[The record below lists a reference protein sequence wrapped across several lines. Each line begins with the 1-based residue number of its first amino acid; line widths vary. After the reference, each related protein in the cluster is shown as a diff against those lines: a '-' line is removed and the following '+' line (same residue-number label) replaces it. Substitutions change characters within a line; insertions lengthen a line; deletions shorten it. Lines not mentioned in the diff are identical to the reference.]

1 MELTK
6 EELKKERQRIN
17 SKRRYDKAKEQIS
30 ERRKQ
35 LYLAKKQA
43 QAEPI
48 EEFSGLFNQIAEVL
62 PTNTELLNKLSNL
75 EINEG
80 SKKKYVADFKRLLK
94 VIDNRD
100 MVTSL
105 RNGAKLIQAIED
117 SDYSDNTKKGLAQ
130 VALFLVTQLDIK
142 ISKVSKDHLK
152 KYFEK
157 QKMVSVEN
165 NQDKMDNQTVPK
177 WNDYLNQVKE
187 KFGVASRMYVI
198 AMLYKEV
205 TLRDDF
211 VLKLV
216 AKKPKDTTEN
226 YLVLSKNNYQ
236 LVINNYK
243 TDKKYGSFVIKLSK
257 GLTNLIQSY
266 IENNNL
272 QMGDYLFGN
281 NKLSTYISK
290 ATTNAGINGG
300 INLFRHMTVTEEL
313 QKIKDITDRQALSD
327 RMRHSIFTQ
336 VKYIRKFEKD

>member
-6 EELKKERQRIN
+6 EEFKKERQRIN

-43 QAEPI
+43 QEPI
-48 EEFSGLFNQIAEVL
+48 KEFSGLFNQIAEVL
-62 PTNTELLNKLSNL
+62 PNNTELLNKLSNL

-80 SKKKYVADFKRLLK
+80 SKKKYISDFKRLLK

-100 MVTSL
+100 MVTAL

-117 SDYSDNTKKGLAQ
+117 SEYSDNTKKGLVQ

-142 ISKVSKDHLK
+142 IGKVSHNHLK
-152 KYFEK
+152 SYFER

-165 NQDKMDNQTVPK
+165 NQDKMENQSVPK
-177 WNDYLNQVKE
+177 WSDYLNQVKE
-187 KFGVASRMYVI
+187 KFGVASRMYVL
-198 AMLYKEV
+198 AMLYREV

-216 AKKPKDTTEN
+216 AKKPKDTSEN

-257 GLTNLIQSY
+257 GLTNLIQNY

-272 QMGDYLFGN
+272 QMGDYLFGE

-313 QKIKDITDRQALSD
+313 NKIKDITERQALSD
-327 RMRHSIFTQ
+327 RMAHSIFTQ
-336 VKYIRKFEKD
+336 MKYIRKFEKD